1 MRTFDGENIA
11 VRTLDCCLAE
21 CSKGHGTRWVHGLNW
36 ISTWLTRS
44 ASDVNPIS
52 FIASAN
58 DAATIRKNSL
68 KPASFSRCRKEF
80 IARSALIRFE
90 AIERP
95 TKRSCNRVCI
105 WPNHIDIER
114 TSNSNLLFIR
124 KSPTCDLPRRHS
136 ARSDGPQ
143 SAVEF
148 AQSSH
153 FSGHNNCSEFMQIV
167 IQNSYSSRI
176 FFLINK
182 CDQL

>member
-1 MRTFDGENIA
+1 M
-11 VRTLDCCLAE
+11 
-21 CSKGHGTRWVHGLNW
+21 NW
-36 ISTWLTRS
+36 ISTWLACS

-52 FIASAN
+52 FVASAN

-68 KPASFSRCRKEF
+68 KPASFSGCRKEF

-95 TKRSCNRVCI
+95 TKSSCNCVCI

-136 ARSDGPQ
+136 TRSDGPQ
-143 SAVEF
+143 PAVDF

-153 FSGHNNCSEFMQIV
+153 FTIHNFSRNFLQV
-167 IQNSYSSRI
+167 AVHNSNSSRI
-176 FFLINK
+176 LFLVNK
-182 CDQL
+182 CDQLWQANRCRNVLKISCASKNCFI